1 MPLNILMPSTI
12 PSFRHLA
19 ARGFTLI
26 EMAIVL
32 IILTL
37 VVGGALVPL
46 NAQIELRRRTETR
59 KALDDIKEALIG
71 YAIANNVLPCPSA
84 VDSSNIPTGFALTA
98 CNSTNN
104 FGYLP
109 WATLG
114 VTKQDAWGNLF
125 RYSVSPNFTTPF
137 TLATTRSITIKS
149 RDSAGNQINIT
160 NTNDI
165 PAVIISHGANAYGA
179 RSGDGILQF
188 VPPNFSTN
196 NPDEYTNTT
205 NSTLFFSRTPAPAGT
220 AATVGGEFD
229 DMIVWISPNILFNRM
244 VAAGKLP

>member
-1 MPLNILMPSTI
+1 MSLSHNQYRQHISSGRRTT
-12 PSFRHLA
+12 
-19 ARGFTLI
+19 GFTLI

-46 NAQIELRRRTETR
+46 GTQIELRRRTETR

-71 YAIANNVLPCPSA
+71 YAVANSVLPCPSA
-84 VDSSNIPTGFALTA
+84 VDSSNIPTGFALNA
-98 CNSTNN
+98 CDSTNN

-125 RYSVSPNFTTPF
+125 HYGVSPNFTTSF
-137 TLATTRSITIKS
+137 TLTTTRSITIKS
-149 RDSAGNQINIT
+149 RDSTGNQINIT

-179 RSGDGILQF
+179 MSADGILQST
-188 VPPNFSTN
+188 PSTFSTN

-205 NSTLFFSRTPAPAGT
+205 NNPAFFSRIPAPPGT
-220 AATVGGEFD
+220 AAAIGGEFD
-229 DMIVWISPNILFNRM
+229 DLVAWISPNILYNRM

>member
-71 YAIANNVLPCPSA
+71 YAVANSVLPCPSA
-84 VDSSNIPTGFALTA
+84 LDSSNIIPTGFAATPPCA
-98 CNSTNN
+98 NT
-104 FGYLP
+104 GYLP

-125 RYSVSPNFTTPF
+125 RYSVSPNFTMPF
-137 TLATTRSITIKS
+137 TLTTTRSITIKS
-149 RDSAGNQINIT
+149 RDSAGNPVNIS
-160 NTNDI
+160 NANDI
-165 PAVIISHGANAYGA
+165 PAVIISQGANAYGA
-179 RSGDGILQF
+179 MSGDGILQF
-188 VPPNFSTN
+188 TPPSFSTN

-205 NSTLFFSRTPAPAGT
+205 NSSVFFSRTPAPPGT
-220 AATVGGEFD
+220 AAAIGGEFD
-229 DMIVWISPNILFNRM
+229 DLATWISPNILFNRM